1 MIQRLETHDD
11 NYGDS
16 DFLAYR
22 DIAIDDFRKSEKES
36 KVQIIKKMIELR
48 HNMKYNKHL
57 LSVYLKAKSLFDN
70 MVDEHRSQ
78 ITYLE
83 EIYHHIN
90 NMIRENHSKRKSNIM
105 TELLKDKHRIGVLLK
120 KMRNSYDKL
129 TNVYTVLD
137 VTVQKMNEM
146 IVSLEEADPGSEFD
160 SELDENEQEY
170 VENYNDDDDVD
181 DEDEGEGDDEDEDDE
196 DEYDEDDDV
205 DDEDDDDGEDED
217 EDDDYD
223 NDSDEDDEEGEDD
236 EDNDEEGEDDEKG
249 EDDDDEDNDDDDD
262 DEGDD
267 DEGDDDEDEDNEDN
281 DEDEDNEDDNTQ
293 TELHDIENED
303 DDPDPETI
311 DPQERFI
318 MVF

>member
-1 MIQRLETHDD
+1 MNQRLETHDD

-22 DIAIDDFRKSEKES
+22 DIAIDDFRKSKKES
-36 KVQIIKKMIELR
+36 KIQIIKKMIELR
-48 HNMKYNKHL
+48 HNVKYNKHL

-90 NMIRENHSKRKSNIM
+90 NMIRENHSRRKSNIM
-105 TELLKDKHRIGVLLK
+105 TELLKDKKRIGMLLK
-120 KMRNSYDKL
+120 NMRNSYEKL

-146 IVSLEEADPGSEFD
+146 IVSLEEAEAENDADTDADTDADADAEPGSEFD
-160 SELDENEQEY
+160 LELDENEQEY
-170 VENYNDDDDVD
+170 VENYNNDNEYD
-181 DEDEGEGDDEDEDDE
+181 DEYEDED
-196 DEYDEDDDV
+196 
-205 DDEDDDDGEDED
+205 EDED
-217 EDDDYD
+217 EDDD
-223 NDSDEDDEEGEDD
+223 E
-236 EDNDEEGEDDEKG
+236 
-249 EDDDDEDNDDDDD
+249 
-262 DEGDD
+262 
-267 DEGDDDEDEDNEDN
+267 DDDEDEDEDEYE
-281 DEDEDNEDDNTQ
+281 DEDEDEYEDEDEDEDDDEYEDDKDEYEDEDEDDEENAEDDIQLNRQ
-293 TELHDIENED
+293 TKLHDIENED
-303 DDPDPETI
+303 DDPELETT

>member
-1 MIQRLETHDD
+1 MMNQRLETHDD
-11 NYGDS
+11 KYVDS

-36 KVQIIKKMIELR
+36 KIQIIKKMVELR

-57 LSVYLKAKSLFDN
+57 LSVYLKAKSLFDT

-105 TELLKDKHRIGVLLK
+105 TELLKDKKRIGILLK
-120 KMRNSYDKL
+120 NMRNSYDKL

-146 IVSLEEADPGSEFD
+146 IVSLEEADADVEAG
-160 SELDENEQEY
+160 SELDEHEY
-170 VENYNDDDDVD
+170 EDPDD
-181 DEDEGEGDDEDEDDE
+181 DEDKYEDPD
-196 DEYDEDDDV
+196 
-205 DDEDDDDGEDED
+205 DDEDDDDDEDEYEDPDEDEYEDPDEDEGDD
-217 EDDDYD
+217 EDDD
-223 NDSDEDDEEGEDD
+223 
-236 EDNDEEGEDDEKG
+236 
-249 EDDDDEDNDDDDD
+249 EDDDDDDDD
-262 DEGDD
+262 DEDEDEYDD
-267 DEGDDDEDEDNEDN
+267 PDEDEDEYNNDN
-281 DEDEDNEDDNTQ
+281 ADNIQLNTQ

-303 DDPDPETI
+303 DDPDQETI